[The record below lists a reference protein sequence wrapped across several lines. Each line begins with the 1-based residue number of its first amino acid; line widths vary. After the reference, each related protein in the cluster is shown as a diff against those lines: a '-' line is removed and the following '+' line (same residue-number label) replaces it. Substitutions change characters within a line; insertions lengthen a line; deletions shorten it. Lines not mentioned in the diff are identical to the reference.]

1 MDEPLVRPKTLYP
14 SAFRKA
20 EFVTEVACATT
31 SKDINRVY
39 GMNNSARWPRF
50 GTREK
55 NATVDDLIRLFGA
68 PPTHATYFLM
78 GATAREPET
87 KTLEKLHWNGNV
99 EMFGAVTI
107 DKRGEMRFSISFDKL
122 NTTLEQRL
130 TMKRD
135 YDSQKLV
142 NEPFATFLSNP
153 SLVEVKKHYISKNT
167 DDCGKPT
174 VTVTAWSLIDALKI
188 LLAFLDQD
196 VKDANQHYLALQK
209 EPLSV
214 AQLCRR
220 IAPLLTL

>member
-1 MDEPLVRPKTLYP
+1 MDEPLLRPKTLYP
-14 SAFRKA
+14 SVFRKA
-20 EFVTEVACATT
+20 EFVTEVVCGRND
-31 SKDINRVY
+31 KDIDRLY
-39 GMNNSARWPRF
+39 RLNNSARWPRF
-50 GTREK
+50 DTREK
-55 NATVDDLIRLFGA
+55 NATADDLVRLFGA

-122 NTTLEQRL
+122 SATLEQRL

-135 YDSQKLV
+135 YDFEKLAK
-142 NEPFATFLSNP
+142 EPFATFLSDPN
-153 SLVEVKKHYISKNT
+153 LAEVKKHYISKNT
-167 DDCGKPT
+167 DDCSKPT
-174 VTVTAWSLIDALKI
+174 VTVTAWSVIDALKI
-188 LLAFLDQD
+188 WLAFLDQD
-196 VKDANQHYLALQK
+196 MKDANQHYLALQK